1 MTEKPEFPNNG
12 FISVESKEQE
22 MLILT
27 DIIHDNNL
35 LDNTLFKKCLTTIF
49 NKDENYVFKSWHVGV
64 DKNNYDFFRD
74 VHNNHPFLQPFYVED
89 FCGNNIMTSSTMR
102 YGKTNK
108 LHEF

>member
-1 MTEKPEFPNNG
+1 MTEPKFPNNG
-12 FISVESKEQE
+12 FIYDKSKEQQ

-49 NKDENYVFKSWHVGV
+49 NKDDNYVFESWNVGV
-64 DKNNYDFFRD
+64 GNNNYDFFRD
-74 VHNNHPFLQPFYVED
+74 DHNNHPFLQPFYVEN

-102 YGKTNK
+102 YGKTTKAN
-108 LHEF
+108 E